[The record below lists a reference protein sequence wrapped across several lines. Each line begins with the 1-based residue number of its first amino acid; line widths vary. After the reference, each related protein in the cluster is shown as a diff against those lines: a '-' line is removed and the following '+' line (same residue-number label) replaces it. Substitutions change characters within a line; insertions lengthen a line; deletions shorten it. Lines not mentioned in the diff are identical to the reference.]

1 MHQVQVSSSQ
11 HRVNAIDQ
19 ANVLRTHRV
28 LFRDDY
34 IDLEVKVIDSKY
46 LLYRL
51 ENMRTRP
58 GQVFAEQEQNLGKD
72 YFAKNQE
79 NAKAQQLQHEILVKL
94 SKENKANIYNELGE
108 KGEQGEPLIATVD
121 GIIVDGNRRLSALR
135 ELLDSDPGRYSKF
148 RSIEVAILP
157 SDATAEQISR
167 FEVQIQIRKD
177 LKLGYTWVAEAL
189 GLRNQFNN
197 YSLSPK
203 EIAGIWN
210 EDEKKIDERLTALKL
225 ADEYLEWL
233 GKPQDYEQ
241 VNDLEFA
248 ITAAAKE
255 LKKNKDKLTENE
267 LTIQKLVMFSVFSAD
282 ISGRKLILATEST
295 KIASRVASK
304 LLDQGIV
311 TVKETTDIGAPVLPG
326 MPVKPNSGPV
336 QSVNPSISL
345 DYFLDSQNS
354 QDIAEIAVE
363 AKEEIDDEGKTQK
376 VGNTIRDAATKAS
389 TGLQSAFENR
399 KKGDPETF
407 TPSFVALANVVHAT
421 AGLMEHCL
429 ASDLAN
435 QDISAAGQETLKSY
449 PKPRLKALE
458 DAVAKLEL
466 ILGELRKQ

>member
-1 MHQVQVSSSQ
+1 MHQVQVSSHQ
-11 HRVNAIDQ
+11 HRKNAIQ
-19 ANVLRTHRV
+19 QSNVLRTHRV
-28 LFRDDY
+28 LFREDY

-58 GQVFAEQEQNLGKD
+58 GQVFAEQEQKLGKD

-94 SKENKANIYNELGE
+94 AKENKANIYNELGE
-108 KGEQGEPLIATVD
+108 KAEQGEPLIATVD

-135 ELLDSDPGRYSKF
+135 EHLDSDPVRYSKF
-148 RSIEVAILP
+148 RFIEVAILP

-177 LKLGYTWVAEAL
+177 LKLGYTWIAEAL

-197 YSLSPK
+197 YALSPK

-210 EDEKKIDERLTALKL
+210 EDEKMIDERLTALNL

-233 GKPQDYEQ
+233 GKPQDYEK

-267 LTIQKLVMFSVFSAD
+267 LTVQRLVMFSVFASE
-282 ISGRKLILATEST
+282 ISGRKLMIAADST
-295 KIASRVASK
+295 KIASRVAAK

-311 TVKETTDIGAPVLPG
+311 SVRDAAIGEGPAIAGL
-326 MPVKPNSGPV
+326 PVKPNAGSV
-336 QSVNPSISL
+336 QNVSPTISV
-345 DYFLDSQNS
+345 DFFLDPKNA
-354 QDIAEIAVE
+354 QDIADIAVDVKTE
-363 AKEEIDDEGKTQK
+363 LDDEGKIQK

-389 TGLQSAFENR
+389 TGLQSAYENR
-399 KKGDPETF
+399 KKGDADTF
-407 TPSFVALANVVHAT
+407 TPSFIALANVVHAT

-429 ASDLAN
+429 QADLTA
-435 QDISAAGQETLKSY
+435 DSISVEGKATLASY
-449 PKPRLKALE
+449 PGPRLKTFE
-458 DAVAKLEL
+458 DAVSKLEK
-466 ILGELRKQ
+466 ILAELKKL